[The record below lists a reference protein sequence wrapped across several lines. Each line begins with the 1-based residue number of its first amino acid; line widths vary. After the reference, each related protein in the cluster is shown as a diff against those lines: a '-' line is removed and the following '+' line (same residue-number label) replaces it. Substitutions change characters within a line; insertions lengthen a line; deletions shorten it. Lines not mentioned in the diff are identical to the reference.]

1 MRSLAFAVAMTA
13 TLGCASTASAAS
25 LRVAPVVIDLTAP
38 TASSHITL
46 WNDAAK
52 PINVQVR
59 IFKWNQATGAD
70 VLVPAQ
76 EVVASPP
83 ITSMKAG
90 GQSLVRI
97 VRTSKAPVSGEESY
111 RLVVDELPTAGSQA
125 ATVVMVVRHSIPVFF
140 SQDQVSAPS
149 VEWNIAPSVGGYQ
162 VTAVNRG
169 QRRFKVANLSLK
181 TGTATLG
188 KREGLVGYV
197 LGGSSVSWFVAGKK
211 TAGAVTV
218 SGEHEGGSF
227 NAKAK
232 PRGG

>member
-1 MRSLAFAVAMTA
+1 MRSIAFTLAMMAAI
-13 TLGCASTASAAS
+13 GCASTASAAS

-59 IFKWNQATGAD
+59 IFKWDQAKGAD
-70 VLVPAQ
+70 VLVPEQ
-76 EVVASPP
+76 EVAVSPP
-83 ITSMKAG
+83 ITSIKPG
-90 GQSLVRI
+90 GQNLVRI

-111 RLVVDELPTAGSQA
+111 RLLVDELPTAGPQA

-140 SQDQVSAPS
+140 SQDQVTAPS

-181 TGTATLG
+181 TGTATIG
-188 KREGLVGYV
+188 RRDGLVGYV
-197 LGGSSVSWFVAGKK
+197 LGGSSVSWFVASKK
-211 TAGAVTV
+211 TANALTV
-218 SGEHEGGSF
+218 SGENEGGIF
-227 NAKAK
+227 NAKTTL
-232 PRGG
+232 GGG